1 VPRTGQPRPGLPHTV
16 SRAGGLPSTSYAVR
30 AVLVFWGSLGE
41 DESEDLPVR
50 FGVAVVRRRGAGI
63 LP

>member
-1 VPRTGQPRPGLPHTV
+1 
-16 SRAGGLPSTSYAVR
+16 
-30 AVLVFWGSLGE
+30 VFWGSLGE